1 MMDHLSQDHLNHI
14 TLWYLVQHSLS
25 SYQKLI
31 RHFGSAHS
39 AIQSTNL
46 EKWSDLSLHK
56 NHVER
61 ATHFQTSIEQEKFQR
76 CLEKLRASCDFI
88 LLDSDADYP
97 KQRHYQ
103 AI

>member
-1 MMDHLSQDHLNHI
+1 MMDHPSQDHLNHI

-61 ATHFQTSIEQEKFQR
+61 ATHFQTSIVKMI
-76 CLEKLRASCDFI
+76 I
-88 LLDSDADYP
+88 LNNCSLMLIDHRSYLV
-97 KQRHYQ
+97 KGL
-103 AI
+103 IKT